1 MAISIL
7 SRPEKTLNNGYLS
20 RWNASATPLQ
30 YKFSSNLFPNNQTDT
45 ASTLQGFSYEGGA
58 VRGTKLNYLSIDNV
72 TTDDYVKVDGTG
84 KIDGIYKV
92 KDVQPTY
99 IVIDLYTTESEVTP
113 AIGTFQRYYK
123 GYKGL
128 AKVFVGSPEYH
139 TYNPS
144 IKPQRE
150 IGIIE
155 IDFSDGNEGVCNVR
169 SFVKPDMSADFD
181 YDHENSIDAWTAF
194 SIEYAEI
201 WDGNSNPS
209 FTEDILDNCFPFA
222 GFDNPSFDSGLTDW
236 LQDVGGEAWTAGT
249 GEVIVTGGGGLDRKS
264 NILSQDIEVR
274 INIPY
279 QIEINYNVISGV
291 KSDNLQ
297 INIFALRV
305 SDGVWENLYLEQSL
319 DLGAGVGFVDFTPTK
334 EYSAI
339 GFMFSAGA
347 VTPSSFEF
355 RLQYFQITTSVANQ
369 CKYSA
374 FSIFGAKQFNNSSSL
389 GANFGDYI
397 TSVDTQG
404 NLLTHFEVLK
414 YPFLV
419 NAIIPNATFNR
430 SEGNDSVFLEMYL
443 YDSQGVEKEYIRQ
456 KIDNKNDGVY
466 TIIPDIT
473 IDSTEWSTGTAQI
486 ISVPNNLLLDG
497 DNGTFEDATPANWN
511 ISGVDSIA
519 NGMGTA
525 NTPEQGNY
533 GVYNISFPSLTAGQ
547 KVIYQY
553 DTPIQTVIGQT
564 YILNAQGLTMDNFS
578 PNLVNNASFYYR
590 IKGTSFVSN
599 KFNLVDAR
607 PITAEFNLTFEASS
621 DSHQIEVV
629 LEVFNDTGFSGG
641 ASLSVDNVTFKGPIE
656 FLSEQK
662 PIKTSTECSEYNTLV
677 RWKNDLGGWETW
689 NFKRFR
695 TFKEEV
701 SNKVEIRRDVTQ
713 DWDNYFINGD
723 TEYDTIHQGVRKVIT
738 LRSELLTENEQE
750 ILNQIRRSI
759 KVQIQLDSGKW
770 VTVTITGGSYE
781 LFDEDTKIREVS
793 FDVKLP
799 NTLVQ
804 EQ

>member
-1 MAISIL
+1 MAISIV
-7 SRPEKTLNNGYLS
+7 SRPEKTLSNGYLS

-30 YKFSSNLFPNNQTDT
+30 YKFDSTLFPNNTEDV
-45 ASTLQGFSYEGGA
+45 ASTLQGFSYDSS
-58 VRGTKLNYLSIDNV
+58 VRGTKLNYLTIDNV

-92 KDVQPTY
+92 KDVQPSY

-155 IDFSDGNEGVCNVR
+155 IDFTDGNEGVCNVR

-236 LQDVGGEAWTAGT
+236 TQVAEQITWVAGT
-249 GEVIVTGGGGLDRKS
+249 GEVIATGTGGSSQITTNQIGQ
-264 NILSQDIEVR
+264 NIELR
-274 INIPY
+274 ANIPY
-279 QIEINYNVISGV
+279 QIEINYNLVSGTV
-291 KSDNLQ
+291 SDNFVIDILAGTDVIYTEQ
-297 INIFALRV
+297 NI
-305 SDGVWENLYLEQSL
+305 Q
-319 DLGAGVGFVDFTPTK
+319 LGAGVGLVDFTPTK
-334 EYSAI
+334 DY
-339 GFMFSAGA
+339 
-347 VTPSSFEF
+347 TDLYF
-355 RLQYFQITTSVANQ
+355 RFKTYAQIPQAYEIRLTYFQVTTSVANQ

-374 FSIFGAKQFNNSSSL
+374 FSIFGAKQFGDSL

-397 TSVDTQG
+397 TSVDTAG

-456 KIDNKNDGVY
+456 KIENKNDGVY
-466 TIIPDIT
+466 TIDPNIS
-473 IDSTEWSTGTAQI
+473 IDSSEWSTGTAQI

-497 DNGTFEDATPANWN
+497 DNGTFDDATPANWN
-511 ISGVDSIA
+511 ISEVDAIA

-533 GVYNISFPSLTAGQ
+533 GVYNMSFPSLTAGV
-547 KVIYQY
+547 KVVYQY

-578 PNLVNNASFYYR
+578 PNLENNASFYYR
-590 IKGTSFVSN
+590 IKGTNFVSN
-599 KFNLVDAR
+599 KFDLVSDR
-607 PITAEFNLTFEASS
+607 PTTAEFNLSFEASS

-629 LEVFNDTGFSGG
+629 LEVFNDSGFSGG

-662 PIKTSTECSEYNTLV
+662 PIKTSTECSEYTTLV
-677 RWKNDLGGWETW
+677 RWKNDLGGWEKW

-723 TEYDTIHQGVRKVIT
+723 TEYDTIHQDVRKVIT

-759 KVQIQLDSGKW
+759 KVQILVDVDKW
-770 VTVTITGGSYE
+770 QTVTITGGSYE